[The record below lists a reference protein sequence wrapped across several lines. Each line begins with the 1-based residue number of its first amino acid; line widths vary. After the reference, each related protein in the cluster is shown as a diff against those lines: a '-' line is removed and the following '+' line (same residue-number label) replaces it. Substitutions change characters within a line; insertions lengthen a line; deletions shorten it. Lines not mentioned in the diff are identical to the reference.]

1 MEYVA
6 EDTKIVW
13 IGSPPIFPF
22 KPRDFCTVIH
32 IRKLK
37 DGTVV
42 VLNRSVRGEGRG
54 YDVLLWVVGCAV
66 ICAVYESVQW
76 SFHIVSFLLY
86 ANAP

>member
-1 MEYVA
+1 MEYVG

-42 VLNRSVRGEGRG
+42 VLNRLEGG
-54 YDVLLWVVGCAV
+54 NVIYCVQYTHIQVVYAS
-66 ICAVYESVQW
+66 IHL
-76 SFHIVSFLLY
+76 SFSFLY
-86 ANAP
+86 FIIYCT